1 MTRNNQHM
9 LNHLRNPSPSSTA
22 APDRTR
28 SLVRLGRVSAVD
40 GATYR
45 ARVQWGENEACQ
57 SAWVRWKTAA
67 AGDVKIW
74 LPPTIGEEVEIT
86 SPDGDMRNAY
96 ISGSFFNDDN
106 PPPSSDLNKII
117 VLFKDGTRIEHDKSA
132 GTMTITGLSQLIETI
147 TTVIT
152 NAQTT
157 HTGDIINS
165 GQLKQSGAAAFS
177 GGISGG
183 GGKSID
189 VNHTHR
195 EQGDGQPTSGVL

>member
-1 MTRNNQHM
+1 M
-9 LNHLRNPSPSSTA
+9 LTAHPFSSPA
-22 APDRTR
+22 AADRTR
-28 SLVRLGRVSAVD
+28 SLVRIGRVSAVD

-45 ARVQWGENEACQ
+45 ARVQWGEDPACQ

-86 SPDGDMRNAY
+86 SLDGDMRNAY

-106 PPPSSDLNKII
+106 PPPSNELNKM
-117 VLFKDGTRIEHDKSA
+117 VVTFKDGTRIEHDFSS
-132 GTMTITGLSQLIETI
+132 GTMTITGLSQLLETI
-147 TTVIT
+147 TSVIT
-152 NAQTT
+152 NADTTHNGNTT
-157 HTGDIINS
+157 HTGDINNS
-165 GQLKQSGAAAFS
+165 GQLKQSGAAAFT
-177 GGISGG
+177 GGISGS

-189 VNHTHR
+189 INHAHR

>member
-1 MTRNNQHM
+1 M
-9 LNHLRNPSPSSTA
+9 LNPRHSSSPA

-28 SLVRLGRVSAVD
+28 SLVRIGRVSAVD

-45 ARVQWGENEACQ
+45 ARVQWGEDPACQ

-74 LPPTIGEEVEIT
+74 LPPTVGEEVEIT
-86 SPDGDMRNAY
+86 SLDGDMRNAY

-106 PPPSSDLNKII
+106 QPPSSDLNKVVIC
-117 VLFKDGTRIEHDKSA
+117 FKDGTRIEHDKCA
-132 GTMTITGLSQLIETI
+132 GEMTITGLSQLIETI

-157 HTGDIINS
+157 HNGDTNHTGDINNS
-165 GQLKQSGAAAFS
+165 GQLKQSGAAAFD
-177 GGISGG
+177 GGISGS

-189 VNHTHR
+189 VNHSHR
-195 EQGDGQPTSGVL
+195 EQGDGQATSGVL